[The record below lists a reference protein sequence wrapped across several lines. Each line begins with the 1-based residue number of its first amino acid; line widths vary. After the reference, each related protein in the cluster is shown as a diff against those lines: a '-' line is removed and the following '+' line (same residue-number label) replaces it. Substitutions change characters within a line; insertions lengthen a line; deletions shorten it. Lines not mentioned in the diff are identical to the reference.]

1 MSEAAAIEVRGLV
14 KRFGKFTAVDGLDF
28 RVERGEIFGLLGP
41 NGSGKTTTVNMIS
54 GLSAPTAGSV
64 AILGVDPLRQ
74 AQAARRLL
82 GVVPQETAL
91 YEELTAERNLLFHAE
106 LFGIPARER
115 AGRVSAMLELAQLTD
130 RARSRVGTFSGGMK
144 RRLAIARALLHRPSL
159 VYLDEPTL
167 GVDVQARRVIWD
179 YILAMKAEG
188 RTVLLTTNYLEEGER
203 LCDRMAII
211 DHGRLV
217 ALDTPAAL
225 KARFGS
231 SILELELQAP
241 PAADLLAAIGA
252 LAGVRELGADGER
265 LRVTLAAAG
274 GGDAPAAAVPRV
286 LAEVS
291 RLGGAVRHLNLR
303 EPSLDEVFLGLTGRG
318 LRD

>member
-1 MSEAAAIEVRGLV
+1 VSEAPAIEVRGLV
-14 KRFGKFTAVDGLDF
+14 KRFGGFTAVDGLDF

-91 YEELTAERNLLFHAE
+91 YEELTAERNLRFHAE

-115 AGRVSAMLELAQLTD
+115 AGRIAAMLELAQLTD

-144 RRLAIARALLHRPSL
+144 RRLAIARALLHQPAL

-179 YILAMKAEG
+179 YILQMKSEG

-225 KARFGS
+225 KSRFGS
-231 SILELELQAP
+231 SVLELELEAVPAPALVAAVQAL
-241 PAADLLAAIGA
+241 PA
-252 LAGVRELGADGER
+252 VREVVADGER
-265 LRVTLAAAG
+265 LRVTLAAGAE
-274 GGDAPAAAVPRV
+274 VPRI
-286 LAEVS
+286 LGEVA
-291 RLGGAVRHLNLR
+291 RLGGATRHLNLR
-303 EPSLDEVFLGLTGRG
+303 EPSLDEVFLSLTGRG

>member
-1 MSEAAAIEVRGLV
+1 MSEAPAIEVRGLV
-14 KRFGKFTAVDGLDF
+14 KRFGGFTAVDGLDF

-91 YEELTAERNLLFHAE
+91 YEELTAERNLRFHAE

-115 AGRVSAMLELAQLTD
+115 PGRIAAMLELAQLTD
-130 RARSRVGTFSGGMK
+130 RARSRVSTFSGGMK
-144 RRLAIARALLHRPSL
+144 RRLAIARALLHQPAL

-179 YILAMKAEG
+179 YILQMKSEG

-217 ALDTPAAL
+217 ALDTPGAL
-225 KARFGS
+225 KSRFGS
-231 SILELELQAP
+231 SVLELELEAAPAPALVAALQAL
-241 PAADLLAAIGA
+241 PA
-252 LAGVRELGADGER
+252 VREVAADGER
-265 LRVTLAAAG
+265 LRVSLAAGAE
-274 GGDAPAAAVPRV
+274 VPHI
-286 LAEVS
+286 LAEVA
-291 RLGGAVRHLNLR
+291 RLGGSPRRLNLR
-303 EPSLDEVFLGLTGRG
+303 EPSLDEVFLSLTGRG